1 MMHPETHI
9 RTARITHSEVE
20 AFNSKQYRQMKA
32 DEKARRSA
40 ESEIRRQFMAAL
52 DKEMHLQ
59 MVEKNPPAGLG
70 NERAM
75 NGMKF
80 VLQTAHWLA
89 EQMDKAEVALR
100 ESLDAGDDVTIA
112 YDAPGLRK

>member
-9 RTARITHSEVE
+9 RTARITHGEVE

-32 DEKARRSA
+32 DEKVRRSA

-59 MVEKNPPAGLG
+59 MVEKTPPAGLG
-70 NERAM
+70 SEPAM

-100 ESLDAGDDVTIA
+100 GSLEPGDDVAIA
-112 YDAPGLRK
+112 FDGLGVRK

>member
-9 RTARITHSEVE
+9 RTARITHGEVQ
-20 AFNSKQYRQMKA
+20 AFNSRQYRQIKA

-40 ESEIRRQFMAAL
+40 ESEIRRQFVAAL

-59 MVEKNPPAGLG
+59 MVEKAPPAGLG
-70 NERAM
+70 SEPAM

-89 EQMDKAEVALR
+89 EQMDKAEAALR
-100 ESLDAGDDVTIA
+100 ASLEAKDDVTIA
-112 YDAPGLRK
+112 YDGVGVRK

>member
-9 RTARITHSEVE
+9 RTARITHGEVE
-20 AFNSKQYRQMKA
+20 AFNSRHYRQMKA
-32 DEKARRSA
+32 DEKASRSA
-40 ESEIRRQFMAAL
+40 GSEIRRQFMAAL
-52 DKEMHLQ
+52 EKEMYLQ
-59 MVEKNPPAGLG
+59 MVEKKPPAGLG
-70 NERAM
+70 SERAM

-80 VLQTAHWLA
+80 VLHTAHWLA

-112 YDAPGLRK
+112 YDGLGVRR